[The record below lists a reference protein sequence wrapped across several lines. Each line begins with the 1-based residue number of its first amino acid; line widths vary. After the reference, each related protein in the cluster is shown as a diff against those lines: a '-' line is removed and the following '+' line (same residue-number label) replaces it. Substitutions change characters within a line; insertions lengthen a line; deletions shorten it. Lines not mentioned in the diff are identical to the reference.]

1 MNSKTVSNGEIV
13 GTHSGAAVPD
23 GNIAVTDEQ
32 LAAIRVLQ
40 QEGVA
45 RSVRPLWNDGSPM
58 LPADMRP
65 VIQVTVNGSTDD
77 AVVFTNTPFEIS
89 MTSDYIPDGRLIVD
103 VFGRLFALDFV
114 GGVGTKTV
122 SSATSGE
129 YVFGNNLVF
138 RANTL
143 KLQIV
148 E

>member
-1 MNSKTVSNGEIV
+1 MNSITVSNGEIV
-13 GTHSGAAVPD
+13 GTHSGAAIPD
-23 GNIAVTDEQ
+23 GNIAVTDDQ
-32 LAAIRVLQ
+32 LAEIRVLQ
-40 QEGVA
+40 QDGAA

-77 AVVFTNTPFEIS
+77 AVVFINTPFEIS

-114 GGVGTKTV
+114 GGAGTKTV

-129 YVFGNNLVF
+129 YVFGDNLVF

>member
-1 MNSKTVSNGEIV
+1 MNSITVSNGEIV
-13 GTHSGAAVPD
+13 GTHSGSAVPD

-89 MTSDYIPDGRLIVD
+89 MTSDQIPDGRLIVD

-114 GGVGTKTV
+114 GGAGTKTV

-129 YVFGNNLVF
+129 YVFGDNLAF